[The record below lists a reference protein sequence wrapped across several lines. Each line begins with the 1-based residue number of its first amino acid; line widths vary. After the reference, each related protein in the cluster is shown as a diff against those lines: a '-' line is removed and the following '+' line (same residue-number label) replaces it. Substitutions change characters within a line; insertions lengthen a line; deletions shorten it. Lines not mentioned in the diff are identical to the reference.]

1 MVYQLW
7 WYPPNSVHM
16 TLNWHPPNYT
26 AVSGLLKSRVDIFP
40 DVLVK
45 TGWEI
50 LDAVQQWPPSNG
62 LPVHREGSRLG
73 HPIGCLIS

>member
-16 TLNWHPPNYT
+16 ILNRHPPNYT
-26 AVSGLLKSRVDIFP
+26 AGSGLLKSRVDIVP

-45 TGWEI
+45 TWWEI
-50 LDAVQQWPPSNG
+50 LDAFYWPPSNG
-62 LPVHREGSRLG
+62 LPVHHEGSRLG
-73 HPIGCLIS
+73 HAAIPLVV